1 MAENEHQAG
10 GEEGPEDGT
19 VPTFA
24 SDHKNGDSPQ
34 AGGDSPRNVDGPQ
47 VSGDSPQSQRP
58 VRVGWVAGKG
68 TFTDVGRLLAPLAIG
83 LMDELVTAT
92 IFLPEDADRREL
104 PTVPANLVTYSR
116 LQWLVFHTRMLS
128 VLAHEIGNAQ
138 IDLLHALDAGAAGL
152 TRQLADIAGLPYV
165 VSCYGLGDSRRLG
178 TVDEHCQAVLAAS
191 EPIRRELVG
200 SRVAPENK
208 VLLVRPGVYMVS
220 HATCYTDQAK
230 SVSIVAGGQLD
241 DFEAYEAMLRAF
253 DEVRRRNY
261 DCMFFII
268 GNGKAEGRIRQA
280 AQKMEMR
287 SRLTF
292 VDRQET
298 AQLQGILKS
307 ADVYISPCP
316 SEHVDIASL
325 LAMAAGNPVLAARD
339 VVDDFLI
346 DERTAKI
353 FTSGNAAEL
362 TGKLCSIL
370 EDRSAGTALAESALA
385 YLREHHTAAQMVS
398 AVAGAYRSASEAKLV
413 QAVDGGT

>member
-1 MAENEHQAG
+1 MNIRRGVKKGQKMGQSPLLQA
-10 GEEGPEDGT
+10 T
-19 VPTFA
+19 T
-24 SDHKNGDSPQ
+24 KMGDSPQ

-47 VSGDSPQSQRP
+47 VSGDSPQSQCSRAGGLGGGEGDFHGC
-58 VRVGWVAGKG
+58 RAVA
-68 TFTDVGRLLAPLAIG
+68 APLAIG

-104 PTVPANLVTYSR
+104 PTVPANLVTYLR

-128 VLAHEIGNAQ
+128 VLAHEIGNCA
-138 IDLLHALDAGAAGL
+138 DRPPACAGRRRRRPDAATGRHRRPAVRRGAA
-152 TRQLADIAGLPYV
+152 TAWAY
-165 VSCYGLGDSRRLG
+165 SRRLG

-200 SRVAPENK
+200 SRVVPENK
-208 VLLVRPGVYMVS
+208 VLLVCPGVYMVS

-298 AQLQGILKS
+298 VQLQGILKS

-325 LAMAAGNPVLAARD
+325 LAMAAGDPVLAVRD

-370 EDRSAGTALAESALA
+370 EDRSAGTALARAALA